1 MSASPE
7 PILFE
12 AVCTPPRSLTPRA
25 FRVLAVLL
33 VACAAVPAVLF
44 LLLGAWPV
52 LGFLGGEVALVLGL
66 VALQARWARR
76 VSETLVLTQGG
87 LTISRIDHRGR
98 RQTIR
103 IDPYWVRLGRDAGG
117 RPALL
122 QRDRSTAIGLPLAE
136 EEREA
141 LADALA
147 AALTRWRRPDF
158 DNPQLR

>member
-7 PILFE
+7 PVLFE

-33 VACAAVPAVLF
+33 IACAAVPALLF

-52 LGFLGGEVALVLGL
+52 LGFLGGEVALVLSL
-66 VALQARWARR
+66 VALQARGARR
-76 VSETLVLTQGG
+76 VSETLVLTRGG
-87 LTISRIDHRGR
+87 LTISRTDHRGR

-103 IDPYWVRLGRDAGG
+103 IDPYWARLGRDAGG

-147 AALTRWRRPDF
+147 AALARWRRPDF

>member
-33 VACAAVPAVLF
+33 IACAAVPALLF

-66 VALQARWARR
+66 VALQAHWARR
-76 VSETLVLTQGG
+76 VRETLVLTQGG
-87 LTISRIDHRGR
+87 LTISRVDHRGR
-98 RQTIR
+98 HQTIR
-103 IDPYWVRLGRDAGG
+103 IDPYWARLGRDAGG

-122 QRDRSTAIGLPLAE
+122 QRDRSTAIGLPLSE

-147 AALTRWRRPDF
+147 AALARWRQPDF

>member
-25 FRVLAVLL
+25 FRVLAML
-33 VACAAVPAVLF
+33 VIACAAMPALLF

-52 LGFLGGEVALVLGL
+52 LGFLGAEVALVLGL
-66 VALQARWARR
+66 IALQARWSRR
-76 VSETLVLTQGG
+76 VSETLVLTHGA
-87 LTISRIDHRGR
+87 LTISRVDYRGR
-98 RQTIR
+98 HKTIR
-103 IDPYWVRLGRDAGG
+103 IDPYWARLGRDAGG

-122 QRDRSTAIGLPLAE
+122 LRDRSTAIGLPLAE

-147 AALTRWRRPDF
+147 AALARWRRPDF